1 MNENAKIIFN
11 ILNVDPNEE
20 FKIKGSNQTFL
31 ITEELLM
38 YDNQG
43 HTYFNLLR
51 KLILYPELIER
62 NNKFY

>member
-20 FKIKGSNQTFL
+20 FKIKDSNQTFL

-38 YDNQG
+38 YDNHG